1 MAFFQNDPPP
11 TSKPDEQVSNLPH
24 SPRSAPLFKQEAS
37 PLAALNG
44 QPVSLSAYTAK
55 HLNGQEPQPAAQAAP
70 VQPRGSFVNAAKPR
84 RQPSEHATIGQFL
97 NSLDVDLPSGLEQYL
112 PTPVFRLRVIKK
124 RLDGEIAELNG
135 LLAKYNRLDQPSPD
149 IRERIFAFQHRLRVL
164 QHHERRVSWQLAE
177 AIPMGVLCYQL
188 SQVMG
193 DTQQRISRF
202 FAGLWQGVVRFFYGP
217 SYFAV
222 EAAGLELMELE
233 AIYRKRMGDSGTPS
247 AELGQLVNRYERTL
261 AAAEKKARTLSKNSF
276 WGQLWKQARGLV
288 E

>member
-11 TSKPDEQVSNLPH
+11 ASKPDEQAPNLPH
-24 SPRSAPLFKQEAS
+24 SPRSAPLFKQT
-37 PLAALNG
+37 ALNG
-44 QPVSLSAYTAK
+44 QPVSLNAYIAK
-55 HLNGQEPQPAAQAAP
+55 HLNEQKPQPTAQAAP
-70 VQPRGSFVNAAKPR
+70 VQPRGSFLNAAKPR

-135 LLAKYNRLDQPSPD
+135 LLAKYKRLNKPSPD
-149 IRERIFAFQHRLRVL
+149 MRERIFAFQHRLRVL
-164 QHHERRVSWQLAE
+164 QNHERRVSWQLAE

-188 SQVMG
+188 SQIMG
-193 DTQQRISRF
+193 GTQQHVSRF
-202 FAGLWQGVVRFFYGP
+202 LVGLWQRIAWLFYGP
-217 SYFAV
+217 SYLAI

-247 AELGQLVNRYERTL
+247 AELEQLVNRYERTL

-276 WGQLWKQARGLV
+276 WRQLWQQARGLV